1 MDQRNDVADS
11 QSLLTNG
18 ARFRLKEPF
27 CALSHYTG
35 AVLSV
40 GALVLLLGAA
50 RGRPLPTLAAAL
62 YGGSLIALYL
72 ASALS
77 HTWHAAPR
85 VQTWLSRAD
94 YVGIFL
100 LIAGTY
106 APMCLVSLRGPWG
119 RGLLSV
125 EYGLAVVGIANV
137 LFTRTPHWM
146 RVPVYAVMG
155 WLAVV
160 ALGPLQRALPP
171 AALHWLF
178 AGGAFYTGGL
188 AILALDRPHLW
199 PGRFSAHDLW
209 HVCVLAGSAC
219 HFVLIYLYV
228 LGGA

>member
-1 MDQRNDVADS
+1 MSDS
-11 QSLLTNG
+11 HSLP
-18 ARFRLKEPF
+18 ASKAAFRFKEPF

-40 GALVLLLGAA
+40 GALILLLMAA
-50 RGRPLPTLAAAL
+50 RRQPLPTLAAAL
-62 YGGSLIALYL
+62 YGGSLIVLYL

-77 HTWHAAPR
+77 HTWRTTPR

-94 YVGIFL
+94 YVAIFL

-106 APMCLVSLRGPWG
+106 APLCLVSLHGPWG
-119 RGLLSV
+119 WRLLGA
-125 EYGLAVVGIANV
+125 EYGLALVGIVNV

-160 ALGPLQRALPP
+160 ALGPLQRALTPM
-171 AALHWLF
+171 ALHWLF
-178 AGGAFYTGGL
+178 AGGILYTVGL

-209 HVCVLAGSAC
+209 HVFVLAGSAC
-219 HFVLIYLYV
+219 HFVLIYRYV
-228 LGGA
+228 LGAA